1 MAKKPRKDKS
11 WLESK
16 KLTKKKNHGKK
27 KKKNNNLNSKAIT
40 KGNDRESDRWRLL
53 RRE

>member
-27 KKKNNNLNSKAIT
+27 KKIKL
-40 KGNDRESDRWRLL
+40 
-53 RRE
+53 

>member
-27 KKKNNNLNSKAIT
+27 KKQKQI
-40 KGNDRESDRWRLL
+40 
-53 RRE
+53 